1 VADVDKLKKVK
12 KINNNTRGTSLM
24 GCGCHVS
31 NDQVNE
37 VGVQNCQRIKT

>member
-1 VADVDKLKKVK
+1 VDDLKKVK

-31 NDQVNE
+31 NDQVNNG
-37 VGVQNCQRIKT
+37 VGVQNYQRIKT